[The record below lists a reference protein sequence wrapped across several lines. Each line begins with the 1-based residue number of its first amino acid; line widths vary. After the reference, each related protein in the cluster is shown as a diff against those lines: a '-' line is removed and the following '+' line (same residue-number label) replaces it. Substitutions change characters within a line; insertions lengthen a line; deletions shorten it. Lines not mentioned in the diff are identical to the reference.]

1 MEPIP
6 TTPFDPAR
14 HVIRVREVKEGRE
27 EFVTLA
33 SLVQA
38 EQPLEAAVGVS
49 PAQLAEIERRLVGL
63 ISNNAPPPSLAAETM
78 GAMTDA
84 AKAIVSLKIGQNE
97 LQSRVQRLEKTI
109 LSFLEARAE

>member
-14 HVIRVREVKEGRE
+14 HVIRVREVTEGRE
-27 EFVTLA
+27 EFCTLA

-38 EQPLEAAVGVS
+38 EQPLEAALGVS
-49 PAQLAEIERRLVGL
+49 PEQLADIERRLFNLV
-63 ISNNAPPPSLAAETM
+63 SSNAPPPSLAADTL
-78 GAMTDA
+78 GALADA
-84 AKAIVSLKIGQNE
+84 TRAIVALKTDQNE

-109 LSFLEARAE
+109 LSFLEARTE